1 MSVTTHILYRCSL
14 VLYTYVIETLHLRT
28 RIRSN
33 KRKVVTPRQNQIEIV
48 VPERK
53 ERVLD
58 LVQYVGGMSGA
69 ARASPFVANSHGLLE
84 REHCHRRSECFVVWK
99 CLQHDNSVSYLVM
112 IP

>member
-1 MSVTTHILYRCSL
+1 M
-14 VLYTYVIETLHLRT
+14 IETLHLRA

-33 KRKVVTPRQNQIEIV
+33 KRKVFTPRQTQIEIV

-53 ERVLD
+53 ESVLD

-69 ARASPFVANSHGLLE
+69 ARASPFVANSRGLLE
-84 REHCHRRSECFVVWK
+84 REHCHRRGERFVVWK
-99 CLQHDNSVSYLVM
+99 RLQYDNSVSYLVM